1 MNSHYTQLP
10 NLRGMSVAAVM
21 RLAIAYSGKPD
32 AEIAA
37 VMGWSASVASRVFSN
52 GDYWPSLPSLPLFCE
67 AVGNDIVP
75 RWIMANMDILTERIA
90 PMDAVS
96 LLASMGN
103 LFREM
108 ADVAAEGQA
117 ALIDGKV
124 NPDEARRILRQLR
137 DVFTVGG
144 CMVAR
149 LQATIDAGQPA

>member
-32 AEIAA
+32 TEIAA
-37 VMGWSASVASRVFSN
+37 VMGWSSSVASRVFSN
-52 GDYWPSLPSLPLFCE
+52 GDYWPSLPSLPLFCA
-67 AVGNDIVP
+67 AVGNDILP
-75 RWIMANMDILTERIA
+75 RWIMANADILTEFVA

-108 ADVAAEGQA
+108 ADVAAEAQA
-117 ALIDGKV
+117 ALVDGQV
-124 NPDEARRILRQLR
+124 VPEEARRILRQLR

-144 CMVAR
+144 GMVAR